1 MPTIVVT
8 PPEPSVRMAFM
19 DAMETVKIDYDRHSD
34 GYWIY
39 LRESQKDQW
48 ELLVAKFKLRI
59 EDTDPPAFF

>member
-8 PPEPSVRMAFM
+8 PPAPNMRMAFM
-19 DAMETVKIDYDRHSD
+19 DAMEEAGIDYDRHTD

-39 LRESQKDQW
+39 LRESQEDQW
-48 ELLVAKFKLRI
+48 KQLVSTFALAI